1 MASLRQVGRQPA
13 GDPNV
18 ATFLTWFLP
27 GAGHVYLGRA
37 GAGLIAFAVVQG
49 VYYLGLVLSG
59 GMGFEYLQPELR
71 GALAPVLAPEAG
83 NLGALLWQMSQY
95 GYGPDHPRPWPE
107 WMALGTTLTAIS
119 GVLNVFLMVHAHT
132 LARLPKGVP
141 LGPRRSPAFYVGAT
155 WLLPGLGHLLQGR
168 RTRGLLVFGAL
179 VGLFV
184 VGTLL
189 AEGSNLARERHYYYW
204 GGQILVGLPTLIA
217 EAFVGRAPIRGEIP
231 FAEAGLVFGCLA
243 GLLNVLA
250 MIDVYGAAERE
261 VFGVPE
267 PDEAS
272 AVGAPE
278 QPAAAAREGSL

>member
-1 MASLRQVGRQPA
+1 MASLRHAGRQPA

-18 ATFLTWFLP
+18 AAFLTWFLP
-27 GAGHVYLGRA
+27 GAGHLYLGRA

-71 GALAPVLAPEAG
+71 GQLAPVLAPEAG

-107 WMALGTTLTAIS
+107 WMALGTTLTALS
-119 GVLNVFLMVHAHT
+119 GVLNVVLMVHAHT
-132 LARLPKGVP
+132 LARSPKGTP
-141 LGPRRSPAFYVGAT
+141 LGALRSPALHVGAT

-168 RTRGLLVFGAL
+168 RRRALLVFAAL
-179 VGLFV
+179 LGLFV

-204 GGQILVGLPTLIA
+204 GGQLLVGLPALLA
-217 EAFVGRAPIRGEIP
+217 EAIVGRAPIGGEIP
-231 FAEAGLVFGCLA
+231 FVEGGLVFACLA

-250 MIDVYGAAERE
+250 MIDAYGAAERE
-261 VFGVPE
+261 LFGE
-267 PDEAS
+267 P
-272 AVGAPE
+272 GAATDG
-278 QPAAAAREGSL
+278 PAAPARQEGA